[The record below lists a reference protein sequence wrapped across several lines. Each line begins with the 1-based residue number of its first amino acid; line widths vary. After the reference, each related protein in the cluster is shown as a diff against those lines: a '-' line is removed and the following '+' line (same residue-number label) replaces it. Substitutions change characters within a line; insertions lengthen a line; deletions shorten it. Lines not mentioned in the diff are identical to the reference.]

1 MRRDPN
7 YAIHDGHRQA
17 ATDMVRGLG
26 GVAQAIRTLERWAT
40 EDPRYFA
47 VIDVIEERLAAGE
60 LEAETVAAA

>member
-7 YAIHDGHRQA
+7 YAIHDGHRKG
-17 ATDMVRGLG
+17 ATDLVRVF
-26 GVAQAIRTLERWAT
+26 GVTQAIRTLERWAT

-60 LEAETVAAA
+60 LVAETVAAA